1 MYFNNSNNVTYLH
14 TARNIPL
21 LLNSME
27 YSPLEVIEI
36 IPPDSAEIDVM
47 KKTKCGWIRA
57 SLVLFQRDNTVSDV
71 KLVYLSEIPLS
82 FLNQIKGRT
91 DITKLILITHWNHRT
106 R

>member
-36 IPPDSAEIDVM
+36 IPPDSAEIDAM
-47 KKTKCGWIRA
+47 KKTKC
-57 SLVLFQRDNTVSDV
+57 N
-71 KLVYLSEIPLS
+71 
-82 FLNQIKGRT
+82 
-91 DITKLILITHWNHRT
+91 
-106 R
+106 